1 MLHFYLSPHWSSTH
15 RAALW
20 FFPLVSA
27 YAALIMPLT
36 LYSFVYPDGLPG
48 LADRTGHAYEMFFGI
63 GLGLVAGYLLGVQK
77 RSFMVILLVGWGASR
92 VTHLWYPF
100 SWWSLGC
107 QAVFVLTLLW
117 RIVPKLRVAK
127 KWRNRILVPL
137 MVMLGLLPLIAV
149 VAAQLSD
156 VWTQHN
162 RLAGSS
168 VLLFALL
175 MVYMGG
181 RAIAPAAA
189 GAHMERGR
197 DLQARVQPRFEGALI
212 LLLGGTALV
221 QPWVRPELVG
231 ILVTLAGV
239 LVLVR
244 LARWRLGSLWG
255 RADLL
260 CLGVGYGWLGL
271 GLLMFG
277 ATRLLH
283 WPSTAVLHMIT
294 VGALGTLS
302 TGMMARVVLRR
313 TLGLPPPPV
322 GLVLI
327 TVCLAVATLS
337 RCAADVHWL
346 LSRADWLRV
355 SVAAWSTAYAG
366 LTVWL
371 FMAVLYG
378 GKSSNHGVRL

>member
-15 RAALW
+15 RASLW

-77 RSFMVILLVGWGASR
+77 RSVMALLLVSWALSR
-92 VTHLWYPF
+92 VTHLWFPF
-100 SWWSLGC
+100 SWWALSC
-107 QAVFVLTLLW
+107 QAVFVLCLLW
-117 RIVPKLRVAK
+117 KLVPKLRVAR
-127 KWRNRILVPL
+127 KWRNRMLVPL
-137 MVMLGLLPLIAV
+137 LVLIGVLPLLAV
-149 VAAQLSD
+149 LLAQLSD
-156 VWTQHN
+156 AWTQHH

-168 VLLFALL
+168 LLLFALL

-189 GAHMERGR
+189 GAHQDRGYE
-197 DLQARVQPRFEGALI
+197 LQARVQPRIEGMLI
-212 LLLGGTALV
+212 LLLGAAALL
-221 QPWVRPELVG
+221 QPWYPVWIGLPVA
-231 ILVTLAGV
+231 LAGL

-244 LARWRLGSLWG
+244 LVRWRLPYLW
-255 RADLL
+255 RRTDLL
-260 CLGVGYGWLGL
+260 CLAVGYGWLGF

-277 ATRLLH
+277 VARLFH
-283 WPSTAVLHMIT
+283 WPSTAVLHLIT

-313 TLGLPPPPV
+313 TLGVPPPPV
-322 GLVLI
+322 GLILI
-327 TVCLAVATLS
+327 TLCLAIATLS
-337 RCAADVHWL
+337 RCAADLHWL
-346 LSRADWLRV
+346 LVRADWLRV

-378 GKSSNHGVRL
+378 RGNSNRSVRL

>member
-77 RSFMVILLVGWGASR
+77 RSVLAILLLGWAASR
-92 VTHLWYPF
+92 ISHLWFPF
-100 SWWSLGC
+100 SWWALGC
-107 QAVFVLTLLW
+107 QALFVVALLW
-117 RIVPKLRVAK
+117 QVVPKLRVAR
-127 KWRNRILVPL
+127 KWRNRALVPL
-137 MVMLGLLPLIAV
+137 MVLLGLLPLITV
-149 VAAQLSD
+149 LAAQASD
-156 VWTQHN
+156 AWTQHN

-189 GAHMERGR
+189 GAHLERGR
-197 DLQARVQPRFEGALI
+197 ELQARVQPRLEGALI
-212 LLLGGTALV
+212 LLLGGAAV
-221 QPWVRPELVG
+221 IQPWTWPELVG
-231 ILVTLAGV
+231 VLVAVAGA

-255 RADLL
+255 RTDLL
-260 CLGVGYGWLGL
+260 CLGVGYGWLGF
-271 GLLMFG
+271 GLLLFG
-277 ATRLLH
+277 VTRLLQ
-283 WPSTAVLHMIT
+283 WPSTAVLHLIT

-313 TLGLPPPPV
+313 TLGVPPPPA

-327 TVCLAVATLS
+327 TLCLAIATLS
-337 RCAADVHWL
+337 RCAADLHWL
-346 LSRADWLRV
+346 LARADWLRV

-378 GKSSNHGVRL
+378 GKDRSRSVRL